1 MNYGYNF
8 NPAFMG
14 SMPIRAAAPSAGL
27 SSLFTPSA
35 TAASKF
41 TFSGLL
47 NGASKTLGV
56 INQAIPVFYQVK
68 PIWNNAK
75 TMIRVFKGVNSSNN
89 DVSSTTNTNKALEPN
104 NNQNNAP
111 TFFA

>member
-1 MNYGYNF
+1 MYPYA
-8 NPAFMG
+8 NPNILAQ
-14 SMPIRAAAPSAGL
+14 SINLLKSVNWSA
-27 SSLFTPSA
+27 
-35 TAASKF
+35 
-41 TFSGLL
+41 LL
-47 NGASKTLGV
+47 DGTGKTLGV